1 MLDDGTIT
9 TLAREAGP
17 HCDGAATAVPR
28 LGLWSA
34 IWPTASEPALF
45 EPKFY
50 LVLQGAKRMTIAGGT
65 FDLGPGDCAVSILG
79 LPFRYEVRTAS
90 PVQPY
95 LGVGLTLDP
104 GMVAALLLD
113 MPAGPLGDM
122 PAFAT
127 AAADA
132 GIRES
137 MDRLVRLAFTP
148 EDVPVLAPLA
158 ERELLYRLL
167 RSPLG
172 GPLRRI
178 VEGRGKIGAIRR
190 AADRIRADAASP
202 MRVEDAAAAV
212 GMSQTSFHRHFKA
225 VTGLSPLAYQ
235 RHIRLLDAQRRL
247 ATGAPV
253 TSVAYEV
260 GYRSSSQ
267 FSREYRRM
275 FGVPPQQHRRSRCA

>member
-17 HCDGAATAVPR
+17 QCDGAGTAVPR

-34 IWPTASEPALF
+34 IRPTGSELALF

-50 LVLQGAKRMTIAGGT
+50 LVLQGAKRMTITGGT

-90 PVQPY
+90 PSQPY

-113 MPAGPLGDM
+113 MPAGPLADT
-122 PAFAT
+122 PAFVT

-167 RSPLG
+167 RSLLG

-178 VEGRGKIGAIRR
+178 AEGQGNIAAIRR

-202 MRVEDAAAAV
+202 MHVKDVAAAV

-247 ATGAPV
+247 ANGAPV

-275 FGVPPQQHRRSRCA
+275 FGVPPRQHRQSCSA